1 VEGDVDE
8 LGDGAVGLL
17 VENWLSIEAWAEL
30 LDAVVVGER
39 IDLGGGGDRVGGSS
53 SAVQSVPT
61 LMRMQST
68 PESSLKEEVRPWVA
82 CSRPRP
88 VSTSVKRSSI
98 CAIASRRRCIAVS
111 MLEIDGPGFCQQWRY
126 WEW

>member
-1 VEGDVDE
+1 VEGDIDE
-8 LGDGAVGLL
+8 LGDGVVGLL

-30 LDAVVVGER
+30 LDAVVVGVGER

-61 LMRMQST
+61 LMRMQSS

-82 CSRPRP
+82 YSRPRP

-111 MLEIDGPGFCQQWRY
+111 MAEIDRPGFLV
-126 WEW
+126 